1 MCLSTPQVRYFLAA
15 AREGNLTRAARSC
28 GVRQPTI
35 SQSLK
40 ELEAALGGALFRRAH
55 HGVALT
61 PLGRAVRPHLA
72 AIARAAVKAGQT
84 AHAFCGASKGRGMGD
99 GAALAIVAGG
109 DRAGVAG

>member
-1 MCLSTPQVRYFLAA
+1 MRLSTPQVRYFLTA
-15 AREGNLTRAARSC
+15 AREGNLTRAAQIC

-40 ELEAALGGALFRRAH
+40 DLEAALGGALFRRAH

-72 AIARAAVKAGQT
+72 AIARAAIRAGQT
-84 AHAFCGASKGRGMGD
+84 AQTFCR
-99 GAALAIVAGG
+99 AAKSTDPGVGGPRAVATGEES
-109 DRAGVAG
+109 AGLVG